1 MSGKYIKKDTQKY
14 LCYNVIVQKTLEG
27 ITMRLLNYSK
37 KEEGYKHLTY
47 TERLMIERWYNKDRK
62 SKAEI
67 AKLTN
72 KSERTIR
79 REIKRG
85 ETIILTTLLEK
96 KKVYSA

>member
-1 MSGKYIKKDTQKY
+1 
-14 LCYNVIVQKTLEG
+14 
-27 ITMRLLNYSK
+27 MRLLNYSK

-96 KKVYSA
+96 KKVYSEIKHK

>member
-1 MSGKYIKKDTQKY
+1 
-14 LCYNVIVQKTLEG
+14 
-27 ITMRLLNYSK
+27 MRLLNYSK

-79 REIKRG
+79 R
-85 ETIILTTLLEK
+85 
-96 KKVYSA
+96 